1 MSTAGLDPSEV
12 PHRQISTSLPDR
24 KATLPSLQ
32 EIQPIEI
39 KDINP
44 ESILGS
50 HPPKTRR
57 EAGVALPGSY
67 IQLCS
72 PSAQHSGTGNVNEG
86 APTLK
91 IRALD
96 NSFEAQ
102 ASRCP
107 LPMQELLVIEDL
119 LLLLLGLPGRYMYR
133 DGTDSQLF
141 YVDQTISQSIMEAI
155 LPIMEICFCSQ
166 TVSQFCRA
174 SWVPSA
180 GRVHQAFA
188 SSALKAIKVGGGKVG
203 GASDLLIELM
213 M

>member
-1 MSTAGLDPSEV
+1 MGAAGLDPSEV
-12 PHRQISTSLPDR
+12 PHRQISASLPDR
-24 KATLPSLQ
+24 KTVLPTLQ

-44 ESILGS
+44 ESTLGS
-50 HPPKTRR
+50 QPPKTTSRR
-57 EAGVALPGSY
+57 EASTALPGSY

-72 PSAQHSGTGNVNEG
+72 PSAQRSGADGANEE

-102 ASRCP
+102 ASRYP
-107 LPMQELLVIEDL
+107 HPMQELFVIEDL

-133 DGTDSQLF
+133 DGTDSRLF

-166 TVSQFCRA
+166 AVSQFCRA
-174 SWVPSA
+174 SWVRSA

-188 SSALKAIKVGGGKVG
+188 SSALKAIKVISRGRP
-203 GASDLLIELM
+203 
-213 M
+213 